1 MHMIRPQISQT
12 APLSPISFAKSG
24 GQHIY
29 SVPRRAEGTGS
40 SYNIA
45 CIGKWRDVV
54 QNATSLIIEVRDCN
68 APKIERD
75 AHVDVRSAAEHLAN
89 IRRVFNPAVSD
100 LATAFGVSRQAI
112 YKWIGNE
119 ANPEPE
125 KLARIRM
132 LSQAAD
138 EFDNAGISRA
148 PSMLKMKAFSGKS
161 LLDLVASGQGS
172 LEHVHVLASEAKA
185 MENTYKRSSATRKT
199 TPTSDD
205 WRSEISIP
213 GLPE

>member
-1 MHMIRPQISQT
+1 M
-12 APLSPISFAKSG
+12 SFARNG
-24 GQHIY
+24 GRYIY
-29 SVPRRAEGTGS
+29 SAPRRTEGTGS
-40 SYNIA
+40 IYDIA
-45 CIGKWRDVV
+45 RIDKWRDAM
-54 QNATSLIIEVRDCN
+54 QNATPLIIEIQKCST
-68 APKIERD
+68 PKIERD

-161 LLDLVASGQGS
+161 LLDLVASGQAS

-185 MENTYKRSSATRKT
+185 MENAYKRSSATRKT
-199 TPTSDD
+199 TPASDD